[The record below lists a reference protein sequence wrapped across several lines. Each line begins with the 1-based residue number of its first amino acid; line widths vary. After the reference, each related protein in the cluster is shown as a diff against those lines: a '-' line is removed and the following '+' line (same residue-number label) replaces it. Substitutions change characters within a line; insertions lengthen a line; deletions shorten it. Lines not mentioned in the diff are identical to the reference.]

1 MRHTAQGEYDYLII
15 DDFFGQEFHGESILS
30 LHWLGITPDN
40 GRLKM
45 RGRLISMVFSP
56 DFL

>member
-45 RGRLISMVFSP
+45 R
-56 DFL
+56 